1 MTERTDKNF
10 DNSAGPADEG
20 SSGRIAIDE
29 LEKRL
34 EANPRF
40 TKVQRPDDEDKTTVT
55 FLSGEAAARAK
66 AAAARAA

>member
-1 MTERTDKNF
+1 MTEPADRNI

-20 SSGRIAIDE
+20 PSRRVTPDE

-34 EANPRF
+34 EANPRL
-40 TKVQRPDDEDKTTVT
+40 TKVHPPDDEATTTVT